1 MDTLNKIKVLLGME
15 ETPQVDEA
23 TPQEMEEA
31 KEQLKFEEAAL
42 EDGTIISADAFEVGN
57 AVFIVVEEDQQPLPV
72 GEYALADGSLLV
84 VEEEGV
90 IADIK
95 AADQEVEEEVEEVV
109 EQSEE
114 VIEQSADDSKE
125 AIIQAI
131 GVLENLVQEFESM
144 KAKVDSLS
152 ENFETVKAEAEV
164 NAAKVEEFEKVGEE
178 IKPNPEGN
186 FKQVNQNVDLSKL
199 TAQQRVQ
206 YLIHKNK

>member
-23 TPQEMEEA
+23 TPQELEEA
-31 KEQLKFEEAAL
+31 KEQLKFEEATL
-42 EDGTIISADAFEVGN
+42 EDGTVISADAFEVGN

-95 AADQEVEEEVEEVV
+95 AADEEVEEVV
-109 EQSEE
+109 EEE
-114 VIEQSADDSKE
+114 VVEQSSDDSKE

-131 GVLENLVQEFESM
+131 GVMENLLQEFNTLKEEFASI
-144 KAKVDSLS
+144 KEEAK
-152 ENFETVKAEAEV
+152 ENAV
-164 NAAKVEEFEKVGEE
+164 KVEEFEKVGEE

-186 FKQVNQNVDLSKL
+186 FKQVSENVDLSKL

>member
-15 ETPQVDEA
+15 ETPQIDEA
-23 TPQEMEEA
+23 TPKEMEEA

-57 AVFIVVEEDQQPLPV
+57 AVFIVIEEDQQPLPV

-95 AADQEVEEEVEEVV
+95 AADEEVEEVV
-109 EQSEE
+109 EEE
-114 VIEQSADDSKE
+114 VVEQSSDDSKE

-131 GVLENLVQEFESM
+131 GVMENLLQEFNALKEEFASI
-144 KAKVDSLS
+144 KEEAK
-152 ENFETVKAEAEV
+152 ENAV
-164 NAAKVEEFEKVGEE
+164 KVEEFEKVGEE

-186 FKQVNQNVDLSKL
+186 FKQVNENVDLSKL
-199 TAQQRVQ
+199 TAQQKVQ

>member
-23 TPQEMEEA
+23 TPQELEEA
-31 KEQLKFEEAAL
+31 KEQLKFEEATL
-42 EDGTIISADAFEVGN
+42 EDGTVISADAFEVGN

-95 AADQEVEEEVEEVV
+95 AADEEVEEVV
-109 EQSEE
+109 EEE
-114 VIEQSADDSKE
+114 VVEQSSDDSKE

-131 GVLENLVQEFESM
+131 GVMENLLQEFNTLKEEFASI
-144 KAKVDSLS
+144 KEEAK
-152 ENFETVKAEAEV
+152 ENAV
-164 NAAKVEEFEKVGEE
+164 KVEEFEKVGEE

-186 FKQVNQNVDLSKL
+186 FKQVNENVDLSKL

>member
-15 ETPQVDEA
+15 ETPQIDEA
-23 TPQEMEEA
+23 TPQELEEA
-31 KEQLKFEEAAL
+31 TEQLKFEEAAL

-57 AVFIVVEEDQQPLPV
+57 AVFIVIEEDQQPLPV

-95 AADQEVEEEVEEVV
+95 AADEEVEEVV
-109 EQSEE
+109 EEE
-114 VIEQSADDSKE
+114 VVEQSSDDSKE

-131 GVLENLVQEFESM
+131 GVMENLLQEFNALKEEFASI
-144 KAKVDSLS
+144 KEEAK
-152 ENFETVKAEAEV
+152 ENAV
-164 NAAKVEEFEKVGEE
+164 KVEEFEKVGEE

-186 FKQVNQNVDLSKL
+186 FKQVSENVDLSKL

>member
-90 IADIK
+90 IAEIK
-95 AADQEVEEEVEEVV
+95 SADEEVEEEVEEVV

-114 VIEQSADDSKE
+114 VVEQSSDDSKE

-131 GVLENLVQEFESM
+131 GVMENLLQEFNALKEEFASI
-144 KAKVDSLS
+144 
-152 ENFETVKAEAEV
+152 KAEAQE

-186 FKQVNQNVDLSKL
+186 FKQVNENVDLSKL
-199 TAQQRVQ
+199 TAQQKVQ

>member
-15 ETPQVDEA
+15 ETPQIDEA
-23 TPQEMEEA
+23 TPQELEEA
-31 KEQLKFEEAAL
+31 TEQLKFEEAAL

-95 AADQEVEEEVEEVV
+95 AADEEVEEVV
-109 EQSEE
+109 EEE
-114 VIEQSADDSKE
+114 VVEQSSDDSKE

-131 GVLENLVQEFESM
+131 GVMENLLQEFNALKEEFASI
-144 KAKVDSLS
+144 KEEAK
-152 ENFETVKAEAEV
+152 ENAI
-164 NAAKVEEFEKVGEE
+164 KVEEFEKVGEE

-186 FKQVNQNVDLSKL
+186 FKQVKENVDLSKL

>member
-95 AADQEVEEEVEEVV
+95 AADEEVEEVV
-109 EQSEE
+109 EEE
-114 VIEQSADDSKE
+114 VVEQSSDDSKE

-131 GVLENLVQEFESM
+131 GVMENLLQEFNALKEEFASI
-144 KAKVDSLS
+144 KEEAR
-152 ENFETVKAEAEV
+152 ENAV
-164 NAAKVEEFEKVGEE
+164 KVEEFEKVGEE

-186 FKQVNQNVDLSKL
+186 FKQVKENVDLSKL

>member
-15 ETPQVDEA
+15 ETPQVEEA
-23 TPQEMEEA
+23 TPQELEEA
-31 KEQLKFEEAAL
+31 KEQLKFEDAAL
-42 EDGTIISADAFEVGN
+42 EDGTIISAEAFEVGN
-57 AVFIVVEEDQQPLPV
+57 AVFIVVEEEQQPLPV
-72 GEYALADGSLLV
+72 GEYAMADGSLLV

-90 IADIK
+90 IAEIK
-95 AADQEVEEEVEEVV
+95 AADEEVEEVAEEEVV

-114 VIEQSADDSKE
+114 VVEQSSDDSKE

-131 GVLENLVQEFESM
+131 GVMENLLQEFNALKEEFASIREE
-144 KAKVDSLS
+144 AK
-152 ENFETVKAEAEV
+152 ENAV
-164 NAAKVEEFEKVGEE
+164 KVEEFEKIGEE

>member
-90 IADIK
+90 IAEIK
-95 AADQEVEEEVEEVV
+95 SADEEVEEEVEEVV

-114 VIEQSADDSKE
+114 VVEQSSDDSKE

-131 GVLENLVQEFESM
+131 GVMENLLQEFNALKEEFASI
-144 KAKVDSLS
+144 
-152 ENFETVKAEAEV
+152 KAEAQE

-186 FKQVNQNVDLSKL
+186 FKQVNENVDLSKL
-199 TAQQRVQ
+199 TAQQKVQ
-206 YLIHKNK
+206 YLIQQNK

>member
-95 AADQEVEEEVEEVV
+95 AADEEVEEVV
-109 EQSEE
+109 EEE
-114 VIEQSADDSKE
+114 VVEQSSDDSKE

-131 GVLENLVQEFESM
+131 GVMENLLQEFNALKEEFASI
-144 KAKVDSLS
+144 KEEAK
-152 ENFETVKAEAEV
+152 ENAV
-164 NAAKVEEFEKVGEE
+164 KVEEFEKVGEE

-186 FKQVNQNVDLSKL
+186 FKQVSENVDLSKL
-199 TAQQRVQ
+199 TAQQKVQ

>member
-95 AADQEVEEEVEEVV
+95 AADEEVEEVVEEEVV

-114 VIEQSADDSKE
+114 VVEQSSDDSKE

-131 GVLENLVQEFESM
+131 GVMENLLQEFNALKEEFASI
-144 KAKVDSLS
+144 KEEAK
-152 ENFETVKAEAEV
+152 ENAV
-164 NAAKVEEFEKVGEE
+164 KVEEFEKVGEE

-186 FKQVNQNVDLSKL
+186 FKQVNENVDLSKL

>member
-23 TPQEMEEA
+23 TPQELEEA

-57 AVFIVVEEDQQPLPV
+57 AVFIVIEEDQQPLPV

-95 AADQEVEEEVEEVV
+95 AADEEVEEVV
-109 EQSEE
+109 EEE
-114 VIEQSADDSKE
+114 VVEQSSDDSKE

-131 GVLENLVQEFESM
+131 GVMENLLQEFNTLKEEFASI
-144 KAKVDSLS
+144 KEEAK
-152 ENFETVKAEAEV
+152 ENAV
-164 NAAKVEEFEKVGEE
+164 KVEEFEKVGEE

-186 FKQVNQNVDLSKL
+186 FKQVSENVDLSKL
-199 TAQQRVQ
+199 TAQQKVQ

>member
-15 ETPQVDEA
+15 ETPQIDEA

-57 AVFIVVEEDQQPLPV
+57 AVFIVIEEDQQPLPV

-95 AADQEVEEEVEEVV
+95 AADEEVEEEVEEVV

-114 VIEQSADDSKE
+114 VVEQSSDDSKE

-131 GVLENLVQEFESM
+131 GVMENLLQEFNALKEEFASI
-144 KAKVDSLS
+144 
-152 ENFETVKAEAEV
+152 KAEAQE

-186 FKQVNQNVDLSKL
+186 FKQVKENVDLSKL

>member
-23 TPQEMEEA
+23 TPQELEEA
-31 KEQLKFEEAAL
+31 KEQLKFEEATL
-42 EDGTIISADAFEVGN
+42 EDGTVISADAFEVGN

-95 AADQEVEEEVEEVV
+95 AADEEVEEVV
-109 EQSEE
+109 EEE
-114 VIEQSADDSKE
+114 VVEQSSDDSKE

-131 GVLENLVQEFESM
+131 GVMENLLQEFNALKEEFASI
-144 KAKVDSLS
+144 KEEAK
-152 ENFETVKAEAEV
+152 ENAV
-164 NAAKVEEFEKVGEE
+164 KVEEFEKVGEE

-186 FKQVNQNVDLSKL
+186 FKQVSENVDLSKL
-199 TAQQRVQ
+199 TAQQKVQ

>member
-1 MDTLNKIKVLLGME
+1 ME
-15 ETPQVDEA
+15 ETPQVDEV

-84 VEEEGV
+84 VEEGGV

-95 AADQEVEEEVEEVV
+95 AADEEVEEVV
-109 EQSEE
+109 EEE
-114 VIEQSADDSKE
+114 VVEQSVEEAQDDSKE

-131 GVLENLVQEFESM
+131 GVMENLLQEFNALKEEFASI
-144 KAKVDSLS
+144 KEEAK
-152 ENFETVKAEAEV
+152 ENAV
-164 NAAKVEEFEKVGEE
+164 KVEEFEKVGEE

-186 FKQVNQNVDLSKL
+186 FKQVKENVDLSKL
-199 TAQQRVQ
+199 TAQQKVQ